1 MEVLSMF
8 VQVIQGQTSSAQEL
22 KAQLDRWERELRP
35 GAAGFLGSTA
45 GVAED
50 GTAFMAARFDSEQSA
65 RANSERHEQGQWW
78 AETEKLFSG
87 PVTFTDSSDVQVV
100 IEPRDD
106 AGFVQVI
113 LSKVRDRKRVEEIN
127 DVVAT
132 EMRTS
137 RPDVIGSVAV
147 WSGDRCCDIT
157 YFSSEADAREGE
169 KKELPEGHQALFEE
183 WKSLL
188 DDVTFLDVKD
198 PWLS

>member
-8 VQVIQGQTSSAQEL
+8 VQVIQGPTSSAQEL

-50 GTAFMAARFDSEQSA
+50 GTAFMAARFASEQSA